1 MKVKPRVIT
10 EDEEFEDLENIR
22 ASLFAEFLQLEIAH
36 IRNVLKIKKAIIVI
50 TNLNLWKIYFPEYA
64 HNMFK
69 AYARLDPEDYYIF
82 LNVEHVRSLKR
93 LKLSLWHE
101 AFHIKYPK
109 LSEKKIRRMVKEK
122 VLQ

>member
-1 MKVKPRVIT
+1 MKVKPRVVT

-82 LNVEHVRSLKR
+82 LNVDNVRSLRR
-93 LKLSLWHE
+93 LKLALWHE